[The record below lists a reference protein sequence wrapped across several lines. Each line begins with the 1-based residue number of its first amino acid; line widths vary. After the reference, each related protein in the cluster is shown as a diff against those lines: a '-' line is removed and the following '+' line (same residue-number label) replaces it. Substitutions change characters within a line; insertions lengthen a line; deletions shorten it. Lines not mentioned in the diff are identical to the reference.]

1 MTPDQRVRYEDMY
14 RSLWIK
20 QIITDKKANPLAR
33 GPSVHFKVGLQ
44 GGHHGARGGRS
55 EGPVVEP
62 NKTKVYKMSN
72 QAKIANR
79 LIKQGLT
86 LKHIADIFGVNTQHI
101 SNLKSRFDLPRD
113 EEETT

>member
-20 QIITDKKANPLAR
+20 QNILDKKANPLAK

-44 GGHHGARGGRS
+44 GGNYGARGGRS
-55 EGPVVEP
+55 AGPVEP
-62 NKTKVYKMSN
+62 NKPKVYKMSN
-72 QAKIANR
+72 QARIANR
-79 LIKQGLT
+79 LIKQGLSM
-86 LKHIADIFGVNTQHI
+86 KHIADIFGVNIQHI